1 MPLLI
6 AAVRSGEA
14 IIALVL
20 ITVVLFLGL
29 LRSER
34 SIFPIGPLVCLVNAA
49 DLAVLRPDLL
59 MIEFGL
65 VMAEILAEILD
76 SIWVF
81 SRAENYILLMSS
93 PKCSYSLFTLS
104 SLGPIFSMG
113 IYFLSS
119 KI

>member
-1 MPLLI
+1 MRLLPYLILVI

-20 ITVVLFLGL
+20 ITVVLFFGL

-34 SIFPIGPLVCLVNAA
+34 STLTIGPLVCLENAA

-59 MIEFGL
+59 MIELGL

-76 SIWVF
+76 SIWFF
-81 SRAENYILLMSS
+81 SWAEN
-93 PKCSYSLFTLS
+93 
-104 SLGPIFSMG
+104 
-113 IYFLSS
+113 
-119 KI
+119 